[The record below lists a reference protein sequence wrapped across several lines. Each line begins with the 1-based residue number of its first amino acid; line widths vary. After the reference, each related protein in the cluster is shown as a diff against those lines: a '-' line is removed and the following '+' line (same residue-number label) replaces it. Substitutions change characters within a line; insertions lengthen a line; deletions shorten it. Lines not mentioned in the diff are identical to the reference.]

1 MVFDKASK
9 AISDVAQ
16 SIRRLFGEPRV
27 GSLQASRFDAR
38 GQGTGLLRATVMN
51 GLPPTRAEVGVMPL
65 FPEGAAG
72 MGELPPLEAVLQE
85 EHGWEAW
92 ASGTQAQVA
101 LLFHAGKASQLTV
114 PSLPKVT
121 RVNAPREPLP
131 RPESRRLEPNLPP
144 PKTRDLPVDR
154 GLATKSH
161 AALGRVLGQPF
172 AFPGED
178 LGKLPKHLWMRYSL
192 ALVKATGEN
201 VRNLEVV
208 GLYRLPRKGVSDLR
222 PDGQGRIWV
231 RLTPEAVA
239 AKRAPFMLA
248 RKKDDGSYVS
258 ACVDES

>member
-1 MVFDKASK
+1 MVFGKASR

-27 GSLQASRFDAR
+27 GKLVASGFEVR
-38 GQGTGLLRATVMN
+38 GQGAGLLRTKVVN
-51 GLPPTRAEVGVMPL
+51 GLPPTGAEVSEMPL

-85 EHGWEAW
+85 EHGWAVW
-92 ASGTQAQVA
+92 ASETQALVA
-101 LLFHAGKASQLTV
+101 PLFTAGKASQLAV
-114 PSLPKVT
+114 PPLPQVT
-121 RVNAPREPLP
+121 RVYAPREPLP
-131 RPESRRLEPNLPP
+131 RPEFRKLELAVAV
-144 PKTRDLPVDR
+144 PKARDLEVDR
-154 GLATKSH
+154 GMETKSH
-161 AALGRVLGQPF
+161 GALGRVLTQPF

-178 LGKLPKHLWMRYSL
+178 LEKLPKNLWMRYSL

-222 PDGQGRIWV
+222 PDGQGRVWV
-231 RLTPEAVA
+231 RLTPEAVT

-248 RKKDDGSYVS
+248 RRKDDQAFVS